1 MSLRLI
7 SNNSTSIAAVN
18 AENLAFADKTMFI
31 ERLESDPD
39 CKAALFL
46 RPGRFGKTLFT
57 DMLQSYYDRAMR
69 ESFDEN
75 FRGTSVHGHRTPL
88 AGSL

>member
-18 AENLAFADKTMFI
+18 AGNLAFADKTMFI

-39 CKAALFL
+39 CRAALFL

-57 DMLQSYYDRAMR
+57 DILLNYY
-69 ESFDEN
+69 EN
-75 FRGTSVHGHRTPL
+75 IDFIFGRIGR
-88 AGSL
+88 